1 MKELYQELLERLKY
15 LEEHF
20 EENKQT
26 KKADEINGRIL
37 EMQLVILRVQQILLA
52 DIKPI
57 S

>member
-15 LEEHF
+15 LEENF
-20 EENKQT
+20 EENKQS